1 MYRCLRYASQPL
13 TQLSSHCKSLLLCA
27 LSKDRPQTFFSLI
40 QVQSPASAQQLMC
53 NRENEI
59 NQTKRYKC
67 HEHTG
72 QAELLRRTQLQIVDI
87 EILRQIMAM
96 RKKHFS
102 RNWKSVCGCMILS
115 CQASW
120 LQCNHCGKNISSNIV
135 VNGEILF
142 ISNCASDSAIIVDIN
157 FLKKMFIDFRD
168 KCYFCFKSQH
178 TRLLSRA
185 TAP

>member
-1 MYRCLRYASQPL
+1 MTARAIQKYHLHTVLSAQCSVLPPVHQHGNHLDTDFQDRDQAADGSQRKPPHLR
-13 TQLSSHCKSLLLCA
+13 
-27 LSKDRPQTFFSLI
+27 RPGRVLQ
-40 QVQSPASAQQLMC
+40 QCCQQDAQQLMC

-67 HEHTG
+67 HLHTG
-72 QAELLRRTQLQIVDI
+72 QAEFLRKTQLQIVDI

-135 VNGEILF
+135 VNG
-142 ISNCASDSAIIVDIN
+142 
-157 FLKKMFIDFRD
+157 
-168 KCYFCFKSQH
+168 
-178 TRLLSRA
+178 
-185 TAP
+185 